1 MCETKKILFIC
12 NIIVT
17 DIRPNQG
24 QARIFHKD
32 RREKSV
38 SAVDTVFHAEKFSQA
53 YCQYVENVFLIKRCR
68 RCA

>member
-1 MCETKKILFIC
+1 MCETKKILFIY

-17 DIRPNQG
+17 DKRPNQG

-38 SAVDTVFHAEKFSQA
+38 SAVDTR
-53 YCQYVENVFLIKRCR
+53 KRRLRGTR
-68 RCA
+68 RKTLAGILAVC